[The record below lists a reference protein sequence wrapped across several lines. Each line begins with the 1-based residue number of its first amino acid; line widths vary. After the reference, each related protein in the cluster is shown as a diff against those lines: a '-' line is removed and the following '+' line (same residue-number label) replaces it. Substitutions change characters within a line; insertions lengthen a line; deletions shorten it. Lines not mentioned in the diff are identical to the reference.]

1 MLERL
6 EILERGVSVGRV
18 IDVDDA
24 AFHRTEAIACT
35 VRDAFNQ
42 LIVGDGN
49 LISSEDFQRGLADD
63 AGMEAADA
71 ALDEKQG
78 SGFAHHLVR
87 DGRAM

>member
-1 MLERL
+1 MK
-6 EILERGVSVGRV
+6 RGVGFGGVS
-18 IDVDDA
+18 DVDDA
-24 AFHRTEAIACT
+24 AFHGTEAVAGT
-35 VRDAFNQ
+35 VSDAFNQ

-49 LISSEDFQRGLADD
+49 MVGGEDFQRGLADD